1 MAPGSCSFSFVSLC
15 LDSISILCKETGP
28 PSSAQ
33 HRLPPPSFAFL
44 TLPSPAS
51 LQFRHLVNNYPFL
64 SRNLSQVY
72 GGGDQKSAVTSEQP
86 ELRIVKVFEGKGCLL
101 FYLQNRSAFPPCHRT
116 GRKVRSTDR
125 LGHPG
130 SLDHGE
136 PEGAGQPH
144 PLPPLTCQSDTA
156 RGGGGGMGAGA
167 VRGS

>member
-64 SRNLSQVY
+64 NRNLSQVY
-72 GGGDQKSAVTSEQP
+72 GGGDHKSAVTSEQP
-86 ELRIVKVFEGKGCLL
+86 ELRIVKVSEGKGCLL
-101 FYLQNRSAFPPCHRT
+101 FYLQNRSAFPPCQVETRHRTESQEHRQPGASRLPGPSRT
-116 GRKVRSTDR
+116 GRGRAARPTSSSNLPIRYREGRGV
-125 LGHPG
+125 GAWG
-130 SLDHGE
+130 
-136 PEGAGQPH
+136 PE
-144 PLPPLTCQSDTA
+144 
-156 RGGGGGMGAGA
+156 
-167 VRGS
+167 